1 MKKYEISLAALL
13 QVYKSKWKFIS
24 LSTVSFCVAVIIY
37 SFIIPQT
44 YLSTASLFP
53 PNKTEGGG
61 LSSFLQSMTGGGLNI
76 GGLGQNNQSQLFLEV
91 LRSKSAALYVINKA
105 KLDKMDGF
113 KDLSQEKLVSLVQTL
128 IVVNVERTGLVSIDS
143 YFDTGYFPNSQD
155 KRLAAVMAANMANY
169 AIEALDSLV
178 RERSTTG
185 ARKSRE
191 YIERELVNYRFK
203 LDSVERK
210 LEAFQKT
217 NKVLK
222 IEEQTEALV
231 KQSIDLGLE
240 LAKAETELKM
250 ASQEYA
256 SNSSIVKQL
265 EAKAS
270 YLRSQYSQSQKGGSG
285 DDSFTMPFGNI
296 PALAREYADL
306 FRDRKIYE
314 QVIIYLET
322 QRHQEAISE
331 SRDVPIVETLD
342 KALVSETQAS
352 PNRRI
357 MLLLGFLLALI
368 FSLSIVTWKAIR
380 SGLASEVKNG

>member
-13 QVYKSKWKFIS
+13 QIYKSKWKFIS
-24 LSTVSFCVAVIIY
+24 IFTAACCVAVVIY

-44 YLSTASLFP
+44 YQSTASLFP
-53 PNKTEGGG
+53 PNKSEGGG
-61 LSSFLQSMTGGGLNI
+61 LSSFLQSMSGGGLSI
-76 GGLGQNNQSQLFLEV
+76 GGLGQNNQSQLFMEV
-91 LRSKSAALYVINKA
+91 LRSKSAAMYVIKKA
-105 KLDKMDGF
+105 KLDKMPEFQGM
-113 KDLSQEKLVSLVQTL
+113 SEEKLVTMVRSL

-143 YFDTGYFPNSQD
+143 YFDTGYFPNTES
-155 KRLAAVMAANMANY
+155 KLKAAVMAANIANY

-178 RERSTTG
+178 RERSTSG

-231 KQSIDLGLE
+231 NQSIELGLE

-250 ASQEYA
+250 ARQEYA
-256 SNSSIVKQL
+256 SNSSIVKQI

-270 YLRSQYSQSQKGGSG
+270 NLRAQYAQSQRGGSG
-285 DDSFTMPFGNI
+285 DDNFTLPFGNI

-331 SRDVPIVETLD
+331 SRDVPVVETLD
-342 KALVSETQAS
+342 KALATETQAS
-352 PNRRI
+352 PNKRM
-357 MLLLGFLLALI
+357 MLLLGFMLSLVCA
-368 FSLSIVTWKAIR
+368 LSIVTWQAIR
-380 SGLASEVKNG
+380 AGLAIEEKAV